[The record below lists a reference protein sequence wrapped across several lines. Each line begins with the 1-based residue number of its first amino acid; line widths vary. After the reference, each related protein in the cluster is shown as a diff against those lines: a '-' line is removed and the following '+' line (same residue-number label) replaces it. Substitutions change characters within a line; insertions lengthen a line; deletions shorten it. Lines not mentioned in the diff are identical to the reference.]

1 MDMLEI
7 NQTNR
12 PKKLLQ
18 ARNLYNKKY
27 VCSKSKLL
35 WKLHT
40 IALRLLCDRKT
51 ILSKIS
57 IIKRQYRKMLKAT
70 LFENTG
76 ISVMSG
82 QKIRAREQK
91 NEKLLIRASEATQ
104 AR

>member
-51 ILSKIS
+51 IISKIS
-57 IIKRQYRKMLKAT
+57 IRRNYKAT
-70 LFENTG
+70 IPKKVENYT
-76 ISVMSG
+76 V
-82 QKIRAREQK
+82 
-91 NEKLLIRASEATQ
+91 
-104 AR
+104 